1 LNLWIIPVYW
11 HNHAAS
17 VTTQPYKENGQAMA
31 KKFPKRVDHILQEAR
46 IELQNIYADRL
57 KEIILFGSYARG
69 DYSRESDIDLLLL
82 LDHFIDLAA
91 EREKYIPV
99 VSRISLKYDTVLS
112 VIPFDFQAYQTKK
125 TPLILNIHKEGVSV

>member
-1 LNLWIIPVYW
+1 
-11 HNHAAS
+11 
-17 VTTQPYKENGQAMA
+17 MA
-31 KKFPKRVDHILQEAR
+31 KKIPKRVDHILRETR
-46 IELQNIYADRL
+46 IELQNIYAERL

-69 DYSRESDIDLLLL
+69 DYSSESDIDLLLL
-82 LDHFIDLAA
+82 LDRFIDLAA
-91 EREKYIPV
+91 EREKYIAV